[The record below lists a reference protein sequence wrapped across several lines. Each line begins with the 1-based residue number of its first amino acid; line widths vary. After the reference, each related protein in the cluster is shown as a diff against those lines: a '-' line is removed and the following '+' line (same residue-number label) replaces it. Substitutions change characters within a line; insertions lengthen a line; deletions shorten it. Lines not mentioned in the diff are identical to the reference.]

1 MGKIDESRHGREK
14 FLLNQWRTRLQEI
27 RGDVDCAL
35 LVADSEEWKQ
45 LLEMRVGIENV
56 LARLEALVSW
66 ENKKAA

>member
-1 MGKIDESRHGREK
+1 MDKIDESRHRREK

-27 RGDVDCAL
+27 RGDVDYAL

>member
-1 MGKIDESRHGREK
+1 MDKIDESRHRREK

-27 RGDVDCAL
+27 RGDVDYAL

-45 LLEMRVGIENV
+45 LLEMRGGIENV